1 MSTSGPSRSGKEQRS
16 QNKRQQRQNGSSA
29 RSKADNGPT
38 SKRQSR
44 HDSGFTLSVPGYAQ
58 SNAPSLL
65 ETLVDSDI
73 PSEVQRLVE
82 AELNRDHI
90 LANLNEAET
99 TWRRYTLLN
108 NFEMVLAS
116 HPPKQ
121 SIWQGREMRQSAG
134 LDDGRTALTSEQVHQ
149 LRDAFD
155 AAYERTTR
163 SRGGWQQRLLSRQQ
177 EERRIIEEREQE
189 SQNRGWLSKLLG

>member
-16 QNKRQQRQNGSSA
+16 QTKRQQRQTRSNT
-29 RSKADNGPT
+29 RSKADHGPT
-38 SKRQSR
+38 PKRQSR
-44 HDSGFTLSVPGYAQ
+44 HDSGVSLSVPGYAQ

-108 NFEMVLAS
+108 NLEMVLAS

-121 SIWQGREMRQSAG
+121 SIWQGREMRQAAG
-134 LDDGRTALTSEQVHQ
+134 LNDGRTALTSEQVHQ

-163 SRGGWQQRLLSRQQ
+163 SRGGWQQRLLSEQQ
-177 EERRIIEEREQE
+177 SERRIIEEREQE
-189 SQNRGWLSKLLG
+189 SQDRGWLAKLIG